1 MAEAEFQA
9 MLDLVT
15 SLLLSGR
22 TGILMLLLASAAVM
36 DFRSHRIPN
45 WLVCSGAVY
54 ALIFNTVSPP
64 WLHGTFLFPLAG
76 LGLGLF
82 LFLPL
87 YLLRTM
93 GAGDVKLL
101 AMCGAFLGPN
111 EIWRAALMTL
121 ITGGGLGVVFV
132 LANGTALRV
141 VQNLTS
147 LFRVGLFDTMGGS
160 APSLHISALASA
172 GRLPYGVAIAAGT
185 TAYLVLHQLAL
196 I

>member
-1 MAEAEFQA
+1 
-9 MLDLVT
+9 
-15 SLLLSGR
+15 
-22 TGILMLLLASAAVM
+22 
-36 DFRSHRIPN
+36 
-45 WLVCSGAVY
+45 
-54 ALIFNTVSPP
+54 
-64 WLHGTFLFPLAG
+64 

-87 YLLRTM
+87 YLLRAM

-111 EIWRAALMTL
+111 EVWRAALMIL
-121 ITGGGLGVVFV
+121 ITGGLLGVVFV

-147 LFRVGLFDTMGGS
+147 VFRVGLFDTMGGS
-160 APSLHISALASA
+160 APSLRISALASA

-185 TAYLVLHQLAL
+185 AAYLVLHQLAL